1 MAEKAAP
8 AKEHKILRISETD
21 LDGSK
26 PVAVAIRK
34 VKGVSFMFS
43 NAVSK
48 TCGFGNKKM
57 EELSDQE
64 IEKLKDV
71 MKNPEKYNIPHWL
84 YNRRKD
90 PASGNY
96 THITSSALDMTKKGD
111 IDRMKKIRCYKG
123 VRHMLGLPVRGQ
135 RTKSSFRTGGIVGV
149 KRKKEIKPGA
159 AAAGDN
165 K

>member
-1 MAEKAAP
+1 
-8 AKEHKILRISETD
+8 
-21 LDGSK
+21 
-26 PVAVAIRK
+26 
-34 VKGVSFMFS
+34 
-43 NAVSK
+43 
-48 TCGFGNKKM
+48 
-57 EELSDQE
+57 
-64 IEKLKDV
+64 